1 MALPSFKK
9 AALWVAVAASSVIAE
24 NHFPDSTTCDE
35 KCQNTTFNAAQ
46 WISEQQSDPSFDF
59 YKAPSKFSAD
69 LGPGVVLE
77 AEEVTDLTN
86 YLVPSGL
93 TMSRVIYTTED
104 INGKIVP
111 ASAYVLWPYS
121 PYSANP
127 NSKKQPM
134 PMVAWAH
141 GTTGT
146 FKPCAPSSYRALQ
159 YHFQAP
165 FALALQ
171 GIAVVAPDYAGL
183 GVSELPNGDTIPHPW
198 VAAPAHANDLANAV
212 TAARSA
218 FSDLLDPKGSFV
230 AMGHSQGGGAA
241 WAFAERQAKKPL
253 KGYQGAVAIAPV
265 TRILDDLA
273 YFDDNGIVAA
283 VTFGQT
289 ALIDSVSKIYPEYNY
304 TGLTPKSYDRW
315 HNVLAKVDG
324 CFPLLPL
331 VFGDLKPEE
340 VAKPKWYE
348 DDIPKKWAKAVEAGR
363 KQFAGPLLVLNGAN
377 DSVVRQ
383 EGVKAAVDDT
393 CNLIQKSRFKDSIE
407 HVTYN
412 AMDHFPVIQ
421 ASQMKWMGWI
431 KDRLSGKAVEKRGCT
446 SEVVPGLR
454 TESTVQTSTPNFF
467 LSFFDQDDAW
477 KYGL

>member
-1 MALPSFKK
+1 MILPTLQRVALL
-9 AALWVAVAASSVIAE
+9 AALAASTVLADTP
-24 NHFPDSTTCDE
+24 FPDSTTCDDD
-35 KCQNTTFNAAQ
+35 CQKQASDAAA
-46 WISEQQSDPSFDF
+46 WISEQQSDPTFDF
-59 YKAPSKFSAD
+59 YKVPSTFSDKLA
-69 LGPGVVLE
+69 PGVVLK
-77 AEEVTDLTN
+77 AEDTTNLTN

-93 TMSRVIYTTED
+93 TMSRIIYTTENID
-104 INGKIVP
+104 GKIIP
-111 ASAYVLWPYS
+111 ASAYILWPYS
-121 PYSANP
+121 AYSANS
-127 NSKKQPM
+127 NSKKQSM

-146 FKPCAPSSYRALQ
+146 FKPCAPSSYKALQ
-159 YHFQAP
+159 YHFQVP

-183 GVSELPNGDTIPHPW
+183 GISKLPNGDTIPHPW
-198 VAAPAHANDLANAV
+198 VTAPAHANDLANAV

-253 KGYQGAVAIAPV
+253 KGYQGTVAIAPV
-265 TRILDDLA
+265 TRIFDDLA
-273 YFDDNGIVAA
+273 YFDDNGQVAA

-304 TGLTPKSYDRW
+304 TALTPKSYDRW
-315 HNVLAKVDG
+315 HNVLAKVEG

-340 VAKPKWYE
+340 VAKAGWYKE
-348 DDIPKKWAKAVEAGR
+348 AIPQKWAKRVEAGR
-363 KQFAGPLLVLNGAN
+363 KQFAGPLLVLNGDN
-377 DSVVRQ
+377 DAVVRQ

-393 CNLIQKSRFKDSIE
+393 CNLVQKSRLKESLE
-407 HVTYN
+407 HVTYH

-421 ASQMKWMGWI
+421 ASQLKWMGWI
-431 KDRLSGKAVEKRGCT
+431 KDRLSGKTVENRGCS
-446 SEVVPGLR
+446 SEVVPGFR
-454 TESTVQTSTPNFF
+454 TEATVQTSMPNFF
-467 LSFFDQDDAW
+467 LSFFEGADTW